1 MIRFGT
7 SIAGTAGFIFV
18 FGLGMAL
25 DRDWSRTTI
34 SASIA
39 ALTFGFL
46 VHWWMTLWL
55 ACLRSAEEEQA
66 RQKVQAAQ
74 TQETEQEATTQTD
87 VELTPEAPVS

>member
-7 SIAGTAGFIFV
+7 SIAGTAGFVFV

-25 DRDWSRTTI
+25 DRDWGRTTI

-55 ACLRSAEEEQA
+55 VSLRSAEEEQA
-66 RQKVQAAQ
+66 RQKVQAVQ
-74 TQETEQEATTQTD
+74 MQETEQEATTQTD

>member
-25 DRDWSRTTI
+25 ERDWGRTTI

-55 ACLRSAEEEQA
+55 VSLRSAQQEQA
-66 RQKVQAAQ
+66 RQQAAQ
-74 TQETEQEATTQTD
+74 MQEAAAHTEIEPTS
-87 VELTPEAPVS
+87 EAPVS

>member
-7 SIAGTAGFIFV
+7 SIAGMAGFIFV

-55 ACLRSAEEEQA
+55 VSLRSAEEEQTQ
-66 RQKVQAAQ
+66 QKVQAAQ

-87 VELTPEAPVS
+87 VEIAPETLVS

>member
-7 SIAGTAGFIFV
+7 SIAGTAGFVFV

-25 DRDWSRTTI
+25 DRDWGRTTI

-55 ACLRSAEEEQA
+55 VSLRSAQQEQA
-66 RQKVQAAQ
+66 RQQAAQ
-74 TQETEQEATTQTD
+74 KQEAAAHTEIEPTS
-87 VELTPEAPVS
+87 EAPVS

>member
-25 DRDWSRTTI
+25 DRDWGRTTI

-55 ACLRSAEEEQA
+55 VSLRSAAEEQA
-66 RQKVQAAQ
+66 RLKVQAAQ
-74 TQETEQEATTQTD
+74 MQGTEQEATIQTD
-87 VELTPEAPVS
+87 VELAPEAPVS

>member
-7 SIAGTAGFIFV
+7 SIAGTTGFLFV

-25 DRDWSRTTI
+25 DRDWGHTTI

-55 ACLRSAEEEQA
+55 VSLRSAEEEQA
-66 RQKVQAAQ
+66 RLQAQATQ
-74 TQETEQEATTQTD
+74 TQEAEPEVTTQTD
-87 VELTPEAPVS
+87 VELAPESPIS

>member
-7 SIAGTAGFIFV
+7 SIAGMAGFIFV

-25 DRDWSRTTI
+25 DRDWGRTTI

-55 ACLRSAEEEQA
+55 VSLRSAEEEQTQ
-66 RQKVQAAQ
+66 QKVQAAQ

-87 VELTPEAPVS
+87 VEIAPETLVS

>member
-1 MIRFGT
+1 LIRFGT

-55 ACLRSAEEEQA
+55 ASLRSAEEEQA

>member
-1 MIRFGT
+1 LIRFGT

-25 DRDWSRTTI
+25 DRDWGRTTI

-55 ACLRSAEEEQA
+55 VSLRSAEEEQA
-66 RQKVQAAQ
+66 RKKVQAMQ
-74 TQETEQEATTQTD
+74 MQETEQEATTQTD

>member
-7 SIAGTAGFIFV
+7 SIAGTAGFVFV

-25 DRDWSRTTI
+25 DRDWGRTTI

-55 ACLRSAEEEQA
+55 VSLRSAEEEQA
-66 RQKVQAAQ
+66 RLQAQ
-74 TQETEQEATTQTD
+74 TTQIQEVEQEATAQAD
-87 VELTPEAPVS
+87 VELAPESPVS

>member
-7 SIAGTAGFIFV
+7 SIAGTAGFVFV

-25 DRDWSRTTI
+25 DRDWGRTTI

-55 ACLRSAEEEQA
+55 VSLRSAEEEQV
-66 RQKVQAAQ
+66 RLQAQATQ
-74 TQETEQEATTQTD
+74 TQEATAQAD
-87 VELTPEAPVS
+87 VELAPEAPIS

>member
-55 ACLRSAEEEQA
+55 VSLRSAEEEQA